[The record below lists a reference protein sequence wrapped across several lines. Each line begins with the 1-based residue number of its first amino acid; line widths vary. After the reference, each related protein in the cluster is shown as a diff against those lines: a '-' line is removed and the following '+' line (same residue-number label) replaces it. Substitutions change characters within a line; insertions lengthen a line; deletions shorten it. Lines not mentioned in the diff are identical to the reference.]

1 MAIYETA
8 NKLANEI
15 KNSKEYIQFKK
26 YMREIKAD
34 PESEK
39 LLAEYKMSQAKIQN
53 FILNNPKDQ
62 KKILTKLES
71 LQKKVV
77 NNKKINR
84 YLNSEQQFTAMMAN
98 INQILAKA
106 VEPDYK

>member
-1 MAIYETA
+1 M
-8 NKLANEI
+8 
-15 KNSKEYIQFKK
+15 FKV
-26 YMREIKAD
+26 I
-34 PESEK
+34 
-39 LLAEYKMSQAKIQN
+39 
-53 FILNNPKDQ
+53 
-62 KKILTKLES
+62 
-71 LQKKVV
+71 

>member
-26 YMREIKAD
+26 YMREIKDD

-39 LLAEYKMSQAKIQN
+39 LLTEYKMSQAKIQN
-53 FILNNPKDQ
+53 FIINNPKD
-62 KKILTKLES
+62 KKRTLAKLES
-71 LQKKVV
+71 FQKKVF
-77 NNKKINR
+77 NNKKLID
-84 YLNSEQQFTAMMAN
+84 T
-98 INQILAKA
+98 
-106 VEPDYK
+106 

>member
-1 MAIYETA
+1 MAIYESA

-26 YMREIKAD
+26 HMKEVKSD

-39 LLAEYKMSQAKIQN
+39 LLTEYKISQAKIQN
-53 FILNNPKDQ
+53 IILNNPKN
-62 KKILTKLES
+62 KKKSLAKLES
-71 LQKKVV
+71 LQKKAL

-84 YLNSEQQFTAMMAN
+84 YLNSEQQFTAMMVN
-98 INQILAKA
+98 INQILAQA
-106 VEPDYK
+106 VENDYK

>member
-26 YMREIKAD
+26 YMREIKSD

-39 LLAEYKMSQAKIQN
+39 LLIEYKLNQAKIQN
-53 FILNNPKDQ
+53 FIMNNSKD
-62 KKILTKLES
+62 KKKSLSKFES
-71 LQKKVV
+71 LQRKVL
-77 NNKKINR
+77 NNKKINK
-84 YLNSEQQFTAMMAN
+84 YLNSEQQFTHMMNN
-98 INQILAKA
+98 INQILAQA
-106 VEPDYK
+106 VESDYK

>member
-26 YMREIKAD
+26 YMREIKND

-39 LLAEYKMSQAKIQN
+39 LLTEYKMSQAKIQN

-62 KKILTKLES
+62 KKILNKLES

-106 VEPDYK
+106 VEHDYK